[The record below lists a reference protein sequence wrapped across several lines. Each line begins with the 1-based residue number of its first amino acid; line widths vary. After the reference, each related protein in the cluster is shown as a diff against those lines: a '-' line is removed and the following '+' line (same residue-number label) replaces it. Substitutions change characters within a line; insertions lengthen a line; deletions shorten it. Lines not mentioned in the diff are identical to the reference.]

1 MNLQALYELR
11 ERLKNI
17 VIAGTSLIADDFRLK
32 KAIENFEP
40 LSKAAPVFKQ
50 IYELANRITSK
61 EPDLLLD
68 CLVLIDA
75 VICTQAK
82 TEKCEDAKV
91 LTNQADFSEYK
102 NISYKRLYPVLNAL
116 ETKGSGRYEILHETY
131 KRQPTIFEDY
141 RIKQKLVLALGDSYS
156 EIADMV
162 KDWLSK
168 EDKSIIPLLMENFD
182 PKGGKEMAR
191 RIEVI
196 IKVAKTDL
204 NDFYLDMTKEGN
216 ADIKVLAIKAL
227 SENPSNEEY
236 LKGLLNTEKGKVK
249 EEVYT
254 ALAKFDSVDIVEVWS
269 KAFKKN
275 VVKMANLLP
284 FKIKDWMSNII
295 YRELVNLKED
305 YFKISSDNTLTKED
319 KKKKLE
325 EIRNKLIAILA
336 NTTNTDNEDIISIL
350 GDLVQIEPEYALI
363 SLKNIC
369 LSTKSE
375 KAIKLAKDLFDKYEN
390 EDFLGTAFAAYV
402 ISEPKEK
409 VFDRF
414 SRYLS
419 QKPLKS
425 LTDKERKM
433 QKAFFNSL
441 WWVSVKDNKYCYRLT
456 YTNNEKEECA
466 FKDNLDS
473 RFITYIINTEMEIDS
488 RAYGYYIYMSNT
500 KESLLSSLVID
511 DEKIK
516 KEIGNYTYDRV
527 RKQLLTQGEVNL
539 LKLCDWKEYDDILKG
554 TVDIANQSKKNFSYY
569 ELLRI
574 ENSLKELPVD
584 DEKLKQIVDNALLNL
599 QEKDT
604 KKSTDKYT
612 LKNTLTKVSE
622 QLGNGVKKEHL
633 N

>member
-1 MNLQALYELR
+1 MSYLVSEFGHTKDNKKVSLYTLKNEKGLEASFIDLGAVWVSMKTLDKDNKKADIVLGYDTVSKYEL
-11 ERLKNI
+11 NPPHFGA
-17 VIAGTSLIADDFRLK
+17 VIGRC
-32 KAIENFEP
+32 
-40 LSKAAPVFKQ
+40 
-50 IYELANRITSK
+50 ANRISRGK
-61 EPDLLLD
+61 
-68 CLVLIDA
+68 
-75 VICTQAK
+75 
-82 TEKCEDAKV
+82 
-91 LTNQADFSEYK
+91 FS
-102 NISYKRLYPVLNAL
+102 L
-116 ETKGSGRYEILHETY
+116 E
-131 KRQPTIFEDY
+131 
-141 RIKQKLVLALGDSYS
+141 
-156 EIADMV
+156 
-162 KDWLSK
+162 
-168 EDKSIIPLLMENFD
+168 
-182 PKGGKEMAR
+182 GKEYQLQ
-191 RIEVI
+191 INNEVNSLHSGPDYFELRMWEGRAYEEDNVS
-196 IKVAKTDL
+196 KVEFKLHSPDK
-204 NDFYLDMTKEGN
+204 DQGFDGN

-284 FKIKDWMSNII
+284 YKIKDWMSNII

-305 YFKISSDNTLTKED
+305 YFKVSSDNKLTKED

-375 KAIKLAKDLFDKYEN
+375 KAIQLAKDLFDKYEN

-425 LTDKERKM
+425 LTDKERRM

-612 LKNTLTKVSE
+612 LKNTLTKISE